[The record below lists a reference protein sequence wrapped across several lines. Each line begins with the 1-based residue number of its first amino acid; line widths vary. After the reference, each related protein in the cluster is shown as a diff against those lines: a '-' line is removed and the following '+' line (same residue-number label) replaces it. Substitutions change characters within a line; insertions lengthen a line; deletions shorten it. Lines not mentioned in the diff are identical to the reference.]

1 MSDLTTP
8 TLPPARTPEAEKI
21 TRSFDERYKAER
33 EKIKST
39 KLNILVWGPGSA
51 SSKLARKKRE
61 EIKEMLCNL
70 GHDARF
76 SEDFEPKTDL
86 ATKLEELGQ
95 IRAADMAIVL
105 LEDAPGALA
114 ETHDFAAKV
123 DLAWKFS
130 IAIPLAYKDG
140 YSANGVVRLLNEL
153 FHSVYWYTEEE
164 MARCEVVGYARK
176 RVELYQQLYA
186 GDNSK
191 AG

>member
-1 MSDLTTP
+1 MSDHATLP
-8 TLPPARTPEAEKI
+8 LSLPPALTPEAEKV
-21 TRSFDERYKAER
+21 TRSFDERYQAER

-61 EIKEMLCNL
+61 EIKEMLCKL

-86 ATKLEELGQ
+86 VTKLEELGQ

-114 ETHDFAAKV
+114 ETHDFAGKA

-140 YSANGVVRLLNEL
+140 YSANGVVRLLSEL
-153 FHSVYWYTEEE
+153 FHSIYWYTEEE
-164 MARCEVVGYARK
+164 IERCEVVGYARK

-186 GDNSK
+186 GDHS
-191 AG
+191 